1 MSGFFYTILY
11 QPLFNAL
18 IFLYQTV
25 AFKDLGVSIILLT
38 LIIRLILY
46 PLFYKSY
53 RHQKVM
59 QTIQPHIKKIQDLH
73 KDNKEKQAQAMMAL
87 YKEHEVNPFSG
98 IFLILIQLP
107 ILIALYRVFLNGFT
121 NQSLTSL
128 YGFISAPLSISHDFL
143 GLIDLSKPHIIIVGL
158 AAIVQYFQGRLA
170 IPKSATGAKLSQV
183 ELIGKQMTFIGPILS
198 VVILYRLPAAVSLY
212 WLTTSAFSFFQ
223 QIAIN
228 RSLATKKD
236 SNYGKISDSNQNL
249 A

>member
-1 MSGFFYTILY
+1 
-11 QPLFNAL
+11 
-18 IFLYQTV
+18 
-25 AFKDLGVSIILLT
+25 
-38 LIIRLILY
+38 
-46 PLFYKSY
+46 
-53 RHQKVM
+53 
-59 QTIQPHIKKIQDLH
+59 
-73 KDNKEKQAQAMMAL
+73 MMAL

-198 VVILYRLPAAVSLY
+198 VVILYRLPTAVSLY